1 MENSEEKMNFETLPH
16 YLTSGF
22 RQFLP
27 GERHISRMV
36 ENRSILIILRK
47 GILRFSENGAHREVT
62 PGEYYIQRPHNYQD
76 GPVPSDSPNYFY
88 VSFTE
93 AAYDKAGQLP
103 PRGRYDPA
111 RINPLIDAMAGLS
124 LNASSLEYESL
135 LYSLLVELYRG
146 QRADTVAQKIHAFL
160 VSHYTEPVSIAD
172 IENRVYLTK
181 NQIINVFRKEYGL
194 PPHKYLTEY
203 RMVKASDLIA
213 STELPFSRIC
223 AMVGIEEYSV
233 FYRAFLNKFKMSPR
247 EYRDSFLSGT
257 PEPPAGR

>member
-1 MENSEEKMNFETLPH
+1 MENSDEKMNFETLPH

-146 QRADTVAQKIHAFL
+146 QRADTVAQKIHG
-160 VSHYTEPVSIAD
+160 
-172 IENRVYLTK
+172 NG
-181 NQIINVFRKEYGL
+181 Q
-194 PPHKYLTEY
+194 
-203 RMVKASDLIA
+203 
-213 STELPFSRIC
+213 FSLRL
-223 AMVGIEEYSV
+223 S
-233 FYRAFLNKFKMSPR
+233 LSKFKQ
-247 EYRDSFLSGT
+247 FLKCLGIKYAYKGVKCRINR
-257 PEPPAGR
+257 AGGDEKTGLFRGDLHKGKPLFCCHHLT